1 MGSFFI
7 FRHLLSSYIQPGF
20 IYYRIQ
26 IRFVAIAY
34 SDLHPILGK
43 NQYTSNV
50 ESGSTKKEIK
60 LSIGWNS
67 YKAFQIL
74 EKWAVEHHLN

>member
-1 MGSFFI
+1 M
-7 FRHLLSSYIQPGF
+7 
-20 IYYRIQ
+20 
-26 IRFVAIAY
+26 AY